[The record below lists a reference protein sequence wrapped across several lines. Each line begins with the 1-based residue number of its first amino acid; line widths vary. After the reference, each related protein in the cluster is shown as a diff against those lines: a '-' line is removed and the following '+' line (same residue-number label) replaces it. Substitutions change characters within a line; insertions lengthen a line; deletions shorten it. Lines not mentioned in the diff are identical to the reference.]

1 MNYRYNK
8 QIVDMFL
15 CSKLSV
21 GNCHSAEKRNP
32 MYATS
37 IINTYMMFSGF
48 RFSAEWQLPT
58 DRLK

>member
-48 RFSAEWQLPT
+48 RFSAE
-58 DRLK
+58 